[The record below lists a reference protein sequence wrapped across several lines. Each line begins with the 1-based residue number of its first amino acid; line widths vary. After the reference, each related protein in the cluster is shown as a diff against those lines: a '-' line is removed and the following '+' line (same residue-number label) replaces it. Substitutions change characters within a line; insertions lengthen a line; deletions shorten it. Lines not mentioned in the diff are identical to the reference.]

1 MEPFFLRRPRFCVDG
16 SFPPVVF
23 VICAQFWV
31 GFWVSW
37 PTLATVAAPLPF
49 RPLSPFPPKPFVP
62 NKLTWCFLLFSGE
75 YQMKPLYED
84 FFDRHLDDLKRDG
97 RYREFKTMT
106 RRAGQF
112 PVAKQQ
118 SSTFGASQEDPNSS
132 REKLQDITVWC
143 SNDYMGMGQHPV
155 VIDAMHKALLEAG
168 AGSGGTRNISGT
180 NRFHTDLERELSM
193 LHAKEASLVFANC
206 YSANHSTI
214 VALGKLIPNL
224 VIFSDA
230 KNHASLIEGMRH
242 SGLQKKIFRHNDVK
256 HLEELLAAADP
267 SVPKMIIFES
277 VYSMDGT
284 IAPISQI
291 CDLADKYNAL
301 TFIDEVHA
309 VGLYG
314 QTGAGVAEREGVMH
328 RLDIISGTLGK
339 AFGVFGGY
347 ISASFKFIDSIRSS
361 ASGFIFTTS
370 IPPTVCAGAAA
381 SVKYLKQHNE
391 LRVQHQGKA
400 RQLKTLLR
408 EAGLPIIESP
418 SHIVPVLV
426 GDAAL
431 CKKMADRLLSKYNIY
446 VQPINYPTVPVGT
459 ERFRLTPSPVHSD
472 QMMLEMRDALVQ
484 LWKEFNLPLKVVQ
497 HTAHLGQTSRP
508 ASPVPNVDAVPM
520 PHIKQVTAAAN

>member
-1 MEPFFLRRPRFCVDG
+1 
-16 SFPPVVF
+16 
-23 VICAQFWV
+23 
-31 GFWVSW
+31 
-37 PTLATVAAPLPF
+37 
-49 RPLSPFPPKPFVP
+49 
-62 NKLTWCFLLFSGE
+62 
-75 YQMKPLYED
+75 MKPMYED
-84 FFDRHLDDLKRDG
+84 FFNRHIDDLKSDG

-118 SSTFGASQEDPNSS
+118 SSTFGASHEDPNSS
-132 REKLQDITVWC
+132 REKANDITVWC

-155 VIDAMHKALLEAG
+155 VLDAMHNALVEAG

-193 LHAKEASLVFANC
+193 LHGKEASLVFANC
-206 YSANHSTI
+206 YSANHATI

-224 VIFSDA
+224 LIFSDA

-242 SGLQKKIFRHNDVK
+242 SGLAKKIFRHNDVK

-291 CDLADKYNAL
+291 CDLADKYNTM

-314 QTGAGVAEREGVMH
+314 KSGAGVAERDGVMH

-347 ISASFKFIDSIRSS
+347 ISASFKLIDSIRSS

-370 IPPTVCAGAAA
+370 LPPTVCAGAAT
-381 SVKYLKQHNE
+381 SVRYLKQHNE
-391 LRVQHQGKA
+391 LRVQHQSKA
-400 RQLKTLLR
+400 KQLKSLLR

-426 GDAAL
+426 GDASL

-459 ERFRLTPSPVHSD
+459 ERFRLTPSPVHTD
-472 QMMLEMRDALVQ
+472 QMMLEMRDALIQ

-497 HTAHLGQTSRP
+497 HTAHIGQVARP
-508 ASPVPNVDAVPM
+508 APVPSVESVPL
-520 PHIKQVTAAAN
+520 PHLKQISTAAN

>member
-1 MEPFFLRRPRFCVDG
+1 
-16 SFPPVVF
+16 
-23 VICAQFWV
+23 
-31 GFWVSW
+31 
-37 PTLATVAAPLPF
+37 
-49 RPLSPFPPKPFVP
+49 
-62 NKLTWCFLLFSGE
+62 
-75 YQMKPLYED
+75 MKPLYED

-230 KNHASLIEGMRH
+230 KNHASLIEGLRH